1 MLKKTSFDK
10 LLNLYKT
17 RLPLY
22 KKYCDIETHN
32 DTTKD
37 DALREMI
44 RAVEKYN
51 LEHTEIE
58 NKED

>member
-1 MLKKTSFDK
+1 MYETVKSFDK

-32 DTTKD
+32 DTTKE

-44 RAVEKYN
+44 RAIDNFEVKN
-51 LEHTEIE
+51 
-58 NKED
+58 